1 MKVLLKLQAEA
12 DQTLPPM
19 PVSVYTG
26 SALPLEL
33 VGIPAKMA
41 GGEVLGVSVT
51 VTNADNQPL
60 TGQCFKVG
68 AEWYTLFAAAG
79 FTNYGFVKQGVKFDV
94 TVKRADGSTA
104 VVTIGVADFEVK
116 PASPNAVA
124 GQPSQGYVVK
134 GGDIYCK
141 SKMVGG
147 IQHFVKQSMSYDPKI
162 GWGADW
168 GGDYVLSADGQYV
181 PYEEV

>member
-12 DQTLPPM
+12 DQTLPPL
-19 PVSVYTG
+19 PVKVYTG

-51 VTNADNQPL
+51 VTNADGQPL

-104 VVTIGVADFEVK
+104 VVTIGVADLEVK
-116 PASPNAVA
+116 AASPNAVA
-124 GQPSQGYVVK
+124 GQPSRGCVVK
-134 GGDIYCK
+134 GEDVYFK
-141 SKMVGG
+141 AAVVGG
-147 IQHFVKQSMSYDPKI
+147 VQHYVKQSMQYDPRV
-162 GWGADW
+162 GWGAVW
-168 GGDYVLSADGQYV
+168 GGDFVLSTDGQFV
-181 PYEEV
+181 PYVEE